1 MKLYN
6 LATDKIEDLTVV
18 TINDVNVIVEK
29 TTEQVLNEGGYY
41 HISYISP
48 PNRRYY
54 TVTQTKSLVDNVY
67 VVGYTSVEKP
77 LADVIALMEKDLRE
91 TYYKT
96 YLELPR
102 INTGLGYDVWGS
114 LESVEEL
121 RMWKDY
127 AYTEIIDADDN
138 TQTVDGTSYTAI
150 ADAIKTYR
158 RLVYDRRK
166 VKVSEVH
173 TLVDVDACILYEATP
188 YGCPELD
195 LEGNPTGGTTTCYRN
210 LVKDWEL

>member
-6 LATDKIEDLTVV
+6 LELDKIENIK
-18 TINDVNVIVEK
+18 TINTDDGVRYVNK
-29 TTEQVLNEGGYY
+29 LTTSELVVQGYY
-41 HISYISP
+41 PIEYTTI

-54 TVTQTKSLVDNVY
+54 TYTVVKSIINDVYTVTYSPI
-67 VVGYTSVEKP
+67 ERP
-77 LADVIALMEKDLRE
+77 LATVIGLMEKDLRE

-102 INTGLGYDVWGS
+102 IDTGLGYDVWGS

-127 AYTEIIDADDN
+127 GFDEIIDADDN
-138 TQTVDGTSYTAI
+138 TQSVDGNSYSTI
-150 ADAIKTYR
+150 GNAIKTYR

-166 VKVSEVH
+166 NKVSQVKNL
-173 TLVDVDACILYEATP
+173 TSIDACILFEHSP
-188 YGCPELD
+188 YDCPEYD
-195 LEGNPTGGTTTCYRN
+195 DEGVLTGATTTCYRN
-210 LVKDWEL
+210 LVKDWEI

>member
-6 LATDKIEDLTVV
+6 LELDKIENIK
-18 TINDVNVIVEK
+18 TINTDDGVRYVNK
-29 TTEQVLNEGGYY
+29 LTTSELVVQGYY
-41 HISYISP
+41 PIEYTTI

-54 TVTQTKSLVDNVY
+54 TYTVVKSIINDVYTVTYSPI
-67 VVGYTSVEKP
+67 ERP
-77 LADVIALMEKDLRE
+77 LATVIGLMEKDLRE

-102 INTGLGYDVWGS
+102 IDTGLGYDVWGS